1 MIPVYEDEDY
11 KISKMADSGYMV
23 FKLAKFEDG
32 VEDSLNTEVIYDS
45 TTYEWGGNSNIDR
58 LPDKIK
64 QELLKAML

>member
-23 FKLAKFEDG
+23 FKLASEDG
-32 VEDSLNTEVIYDS
+32 VENPLDTEAIYDS
-45 TTYEWGGNSNIDR
+45 TTYDWEENSNIDR

-64 QELLKAML
+64 QELLKEML

>member
-23 FKLAKFEDG
+23 FKLAKVEDG
-32 VEDSLNTEVIYDS
+32 VEDLLNTEIIYDS
-45 TTYEWGGNSNIDR
+45 TTYEWADSNIDR

-64 QELLKAML
+64 QELLKVML